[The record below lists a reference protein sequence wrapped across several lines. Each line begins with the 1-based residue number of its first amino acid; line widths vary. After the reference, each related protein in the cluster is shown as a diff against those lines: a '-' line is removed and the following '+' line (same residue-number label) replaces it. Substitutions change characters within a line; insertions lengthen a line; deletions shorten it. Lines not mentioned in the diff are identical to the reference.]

1 MIKAKEIKNIKDNI
15 LKYKSLINKETIP
28 IQIIKFKNKLKEE
41 QYKLM
46 DVECQLFKIDIH
58 IYKNPELYK
67 QIFIDKYINGLT
79 GKQIIL
85 KYNMPRTTLY
95 KKLSFAK
102 KAFEYEYK
110 I

>member
-1 MIKAKEIKNIKDNI
+1 M
-15 LKYKSLINKETIP
+15 KYKSLINKETIP
-28 IQIIKFKNKLKEE
+28 IQIIKLKNKLKEE

-58 IYKNPELYK
+58 IYKNTKLYK
-67 QIFIDKYINGLT
+67 RIFIDKYINGLT
-79 GKQIIL
+79 AKQMIL

-95 KKLSFAK
+95 KKLANARA
-102 KAFEYEYK
+102 AFENDKYV